1 MMPMTMLMIMR
12 RREAGFDSSYLLF
25 FPSHFWCVFFLG
37 ACFEVFPSMG
47 LSLIVALPAFSQS
60 GVRIQVL
67 QCFTGCCQARNS

>member
-37 ACFEVFPSMG
+37 ACFEVFPSMVG
-47 LSLIVALPAFSQS
+47 MSTTPFPEVLQS
-60 GVRIQVL
+60 GTCSNFR
-67 QCFTGCCQARNS
+67 FKARG